1 MADWL
6 LPVTA
11 LTFALRDSKR
21 AQAGPRTACIAT
33 PSRCIENAPAA
44 RQLAG
49 GPATPFRT
57 WQVPALLGA
66 LQLVE
71 DAFGGAG
78 VSALIGAASSGP
90 SEAVAEIGGRYVTRS
105 NLP

>member
-1 MADWL
+1 
-6 LPVTA
+6 
-11 LTFALRDSKR
+11 
-21 AQAGPRTACIAT
+21 
-33 PSRCIENAPAA
+33 
-44 RQLAG
+44 
-49 GPATPFRT
+49 
-57 WQVPALLGA
+57 VPALLGA

-90 SEAVAEIGGRYVTRS
+90 SEAVAEIGGRHVTRS